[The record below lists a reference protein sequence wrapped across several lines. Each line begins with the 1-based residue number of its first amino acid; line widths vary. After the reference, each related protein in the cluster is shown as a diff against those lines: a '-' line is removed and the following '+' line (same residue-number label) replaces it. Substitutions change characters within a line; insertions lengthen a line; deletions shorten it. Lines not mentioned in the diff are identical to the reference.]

1 MADNKTIRLGLVDA
15 INQMMRLSDVC
26 DDPDH
31 KFEINL
37 KVRALFKIL
46 DRVIVTTLQTTD
58 ADFEQA
64 LLALDALTQQAN
76 SATASLT
83 MVAETITKA
92 ADAIGKIEKL
102 VAGVVGILAI

>member
-1 MADNKTIRLGLVDA
+1 MAENKTIRVGLIDA
-15 INQMMRLSDVC
+15 IDQMMRLSDVC
-26 DDPDH
+26 DDPNQ

-37 KVRALFKIL
+37 KVRALYQML

-64 LLALDALTQQAN
+64 LLALDELTQQAI
-76 SATASLT
+76 SATASVT